1 MRAKSLS
8 DLARLSGLSISTI
21 SRALSG
27 HWSVADGTRERVREL
42 ADEHGYRPNEMARNL
57 RLQRTNAIGIA
68 WPLGHAVGQHLTDPF
83 FLSLVGH
90 VADALVMQGYD
101 IVLSRVLPDAEDWL
115 DRLVDSGKIDG
126 LILIGQSDQADTIA
140 RVARRYPPLVVW
152 GAALPEAGYPTVGSD
167 NAAGGRVAARHLL
180 DLGRRRF
187 AFVGDPD
194 LPEFGQRLD
203 GFREVATAAGGAVTV
218 VRTAATFD
226 EADAAVR
233 GWWSDG
239 GRADALFAAS
249 DVAAIGAMRALV
261 AAGVAVPEEVAIVG
275 YDDVTLAAH
284 TTPGLTTIRQDVAEG
299 ARLLVAA
306 LFERLAGRA
315 AASALLPA
323 ELIVRG
329 SSVSGGG
336 AALATH
342 G

>member
-101 IVLSRVLPDAEDWL
+101 IVLSRVLPEAEDWL

-152 GAALPEAGYPTVGSD
+152 GAVLPDAGYPTVGSD
-167 NAAGGRVAARHLL
+167 NAAGGRAAARHLL
-180 DLGRRRF
+180 DLGRRQF
-187 AFVGDPD
+187 VFVGDPD

-203 GFREVATAAGGAVTV
+203 GFRAVATASGAPVAV
-218 VRTAATFD
+218 VRAAATFD

-233 GWWSDG
+233 GWWGEG

-306 LFERLAGRA
+306 LFERLAGRT

-323 ELIVRG
+323 GLIVRG
-329 SSVSGGG
+329 SSTSGGG
-336 AALATH
+336 AAPATH

>member
-27 HWSVADGTRERVREL
+27 HWSVAEGTRERVRDL
-42 ADEHGYRPNEMARNL
+42 AEAHGYRPNEMARNL

-83 FLSLVGH
+83 FLSLLGH
-90 VADALVMQGYD
+90 VADALVLHGYD
-101 IVLSRVLPDAEDWL
+101 IVLSRVLPAGEDWL

-126 LILIGQSDQADTIA
+126 LILIGQSDQAETIA

-152 GAALPEAGYPTVGSD
+152 GAALPDAGYPTVGSD
-167 NAAGGRVAARHLL
+167 NREGGRVAARHLRG
-180 DLGRRRF
+180 LGRHRF
-187 AFVGDPD
+187 AFVGDAG
-194 LPEFGQRLD
+194 LPEFGQRLA
-203 GFREVATAAGGAVTV
+203 GFRAELAGVEVVIVPA
-218 VRTAATFD
+218 AATV
-226 EADAAVR
+226 DAAAAAVAAWWR
-233 GWWSDG
+233 GG

-249 DVAAIGAMRALV
+249 DVAAIGAMQALV
-261 AAGVAVPEEVAIVG
+261 AAGAKVPEEVAIVG
-275 YDDVTLAAH
+275 YDDVAMAAH
-284 TTPGLTTIRQDVAEG
+284 VTPGLTTIRQDVAEG
-299 ARLLVAA
+299 ARRLVAA

-315 AASALLPA
+315 APSCLLPA
-323 ELIVRG
+323 TLIVRG

-336 AALATH
+336 VARPAD